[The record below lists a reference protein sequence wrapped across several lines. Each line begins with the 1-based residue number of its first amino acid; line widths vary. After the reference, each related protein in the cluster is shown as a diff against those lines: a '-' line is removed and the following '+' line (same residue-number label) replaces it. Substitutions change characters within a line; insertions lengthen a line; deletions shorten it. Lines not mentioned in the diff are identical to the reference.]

1 MEIGLTISLN
11 FNSSKV
17 MTNNNLDVIIEE
29 LFDSI
34 LPRYQIGLNTQMR
47 GSEFIF
53 DCVNLL
59 YYKCHRINFKHN
71 DSNINFSD

>member
-1 MEIGLTISLN
+1 
-11 FNSSKV
+11 
-17 MTNNNLDVIIEE
+17 MTNNNLDVITEE
-29 LFDSI
+29 LFDSV

-59 YYKCHRINFKHN
+59 YYKCH
-71 DSNINFSD
+71 

>member
-1 MEIGLTISLN
+1 MEIGLTILLN

-17 MTNNNLDVIIEE
+17 MTNNNLDVITEE
-29 LFDSI
+29 LFDSV

-59 YYKCHRINFKHN
+59 YYKCH
-71 DSNINFSD
+71 

>member
-1 MEIGLTISLN
+1 MEIGLTILLN

-17 MTNNNLDVIIEE
+17 MTNNNLDVITEE
-29 LFDSI
+29 LFDSV

-53 DCVNLL
+53 DCVSLL
-59 YYKCHRINFKHN
+59 YYKCH
-71 DSNINFSD
+71 

>member
-1 MEIGLTISLN
+1 MEIGLTILLN

-17 MTNNNLDVIIEE
+17 MTNNNLDVITEE
-29 LFDSI
+29 LFDSV

-59 YYKCHRINFKHN
+59 YCKCHYINFKCN
-71 DSNINFSD
+71 GSNINFSD